1 MLAWKWWGQFWTET
15 ISTWFPKRTGRAPGV
30 GARVLFFFFSMVV
43 LVFAWDML
51 VRWQHYPPYILPRPA
66 AVAHKFVVAVQ
77 DGTLWRH
84 TRVTLLEI
92 GGGLALGLSFATV
105 LGYALAKQPWLEQL
119 IGPYVVAAQAVPV
132 VAIAPL
138 IILWAGSGIW
148 AKMLVAALTIFFP
161 TLVNTMVGIRSVEE
175 DYQELFRALNAT
187 RWQMFRKL
195 EVPAALPVLLGG
207 LKIGTALA
215 VIGAVVGEFVAA
227 DQGLGFLI
235 NLTSRST
242 LDTALLFVAIG
253 VLVVIALVLYM
264 VVTVLESHLL
274 RWRGS

>member
-1 MLAWKWWGQFWTET
+1 VVFFLLSFGLLILAWD
-15 ISTWFPKRTGRAPGV
+15 
-30 GARVLFFFFSMVV
+30 L
-43 LVFAWDML
+43 LVQ
-51 VRWQHYPPYILPRPA
+51 WQQYPPYILPRPME
-66 AVAHKFVVAVQ
+66 VARKFIIVLEN
-77 DGTLWRH
+77 GTLWRH

-92 GGGLALGLSFATV
+92 GGGLVLGLSTATV
-105 LGYALAKQPWLEQL
+105 LGYALAKQPWLEEL

-138 IILWAGSGIW
+138 IILWAGSGVW

-187 RWQMFRKL
+187 RWQVFLKL

-235 NLTSRST
+235 NLTSRGT

-253 VLVVIALVLYM
+253 VLVVIALALYNA
-264 VVTVLESHLL
+264 VALLESHLL